1 MQHLR
6 EMSPKHPYVLQQL
19 QKLYSEMNEWQGV
32 QDVLP
37 DLKKRHVL
45 PSSDVKSLSTDATV
59 GQLESAIAR
68 HDWNKVS

>member
-1 MQHLR
+1 
-6 EMSPKHPYVLQQL
+6 
-19 QKLYSEMNEWQGV
+19 MNEWQGV
-32 QDVLP
+32 HDVLP

-68 HDWNKVS
+68 RDWNRVGELWQEAPTKIRH